1 MAIRGD
7 AQIQAKTLFSAQLAD
22 NAGIKL
28 SQLAQGLDV
37 ILRDG
42 TVAMTADLDLGGKA
56 LVNLGAVTDASADN
70 IAATVKY
77 VKDKFNTII
86 SPVQYKGTFD
96 ASAGLPA
103 DVKTGYLYLASVGGT
118 IGGKNIAAGDMIVAN
133 KDVVGATA
141 ITDFDEIDNQQYVT
155 AVAGKTGNITLEIAD
170 IQGLTAALSGKAD
183 TVHTHAIADTTG
195 LQAALDNKASATH
208 AHAISDVTG
217 LQTAL
222 DGLATAVTYADDE
235 VPTGTKDGVNKTFTL
250 ANVPKGGLQLFR
262 NGVLQAKGTNYTIA
276 ALSKDIVFTAGE
288 TAPGALE
295 ELLAFYRY

>member
-7 AQIQAKTLFSAQLAD
+7 AQILAKSLFSAQLAD
-22 NAGIKL
+22 NAGIQL
-28 SQLAQGLDV
+28 TQLAKGLDI

-42 TVAMTADLDLGGKA
+42 TVAMTADLDMGGRA

-96 ASAGLPA
+96 ASVGLPA

-118 IGGKNIAAGDMIVAN
+118 IGGKNLAAGDMIVAN

-155 AVAGKTGNITLEIAD
+155 AVAGKTGDITLEIAD
-170 IQGLTAALSGKAD
+170 IQGLTAALAGKAD

-195 LQAALDNKASATH
+195 LQAALDNKAAATH
-208 AHAISDVTG
+208 AHAIADVTG
-217 LQTAL
+217 LQAAL
-222 DGLATAVTYADDE
+222 DGLATAVSYADDE
-235 VPTGTKDGVNKTFTL
+235 VPTGDKDGVNKTFTL
-250 ANVPKGGLQLFR
+250 ANVPKGGLQVFR

-276 ALSKDIVFTAGE
+276 AMSKDIVFTAGE